1 MEQAIAVYPGTFD
14 PVTRG
19 HLDVIERGLKIFGRL
34 IVAVVNNPSKHP
46 VFSTEERMEMLKE
59 STRNMDGEIEV
70 DSFNGLLADY
80 MTVKKAKVVLRGL
93 RAISDFEYELE
104 MALTNRHLNE
114 EAETMFLTPS
124 EKYIYLRASTV
135 RQIAKLKGDV
145 SAFVT
150 PNVEKR
156 LAQHYSEQ

>member
-1 MEQAIAVYPGTFD
+1 MDRAIAVYPGTFD

-19 HLDVIERGLKIFGRL
+19 HLDVIERGLKVFGRL
-34 IVAVVNNPSKHP
+34 VVAVVNNPSKHP
-46 VFSTEERMEMLKE
+46 IFSTDERMEMLRE
-59 STRNMDGEIEV
+59 STQNMNGHIEV

-80 MTVKKAKVVLRGL
+80 MQIKKAKVVLRGL
-93 RAISDFEYELE
+93 RAVSDFEFELE

-124 EKYIYLRASTV
+124 EKVIYLRASTV
-135 RQIAKLKGDV
+135 RQIAKLNGDV

-156 LAQHYSEQ
+156 LTEHYSKQ

>member
-1 MEQAIAVYPGTFD
+1 MNQAVAVYPGTFD

-19 HLDVIERGLKIFGRL
+19 HLDVIERGLKVFGNL
-34 IVAVVNNPSKHP
+34 VVAVVNNPSKNP
-46 VFSTEERMEMLKE
+46 TFSTSERMEMLKE
-59 STRNMDGEIEV
+59 STKNMNGHIEI

-80 MTVKKAKVVLRGL
+80 MKIKKSKVVLRGL
-93 RAISDFEYELE
+93 RAVSDFEYELE

-135 RQIAKLKGDV
+135 RQIAKLNGDV

-156 LAQHYSEQ
+156 LKEHYSKK